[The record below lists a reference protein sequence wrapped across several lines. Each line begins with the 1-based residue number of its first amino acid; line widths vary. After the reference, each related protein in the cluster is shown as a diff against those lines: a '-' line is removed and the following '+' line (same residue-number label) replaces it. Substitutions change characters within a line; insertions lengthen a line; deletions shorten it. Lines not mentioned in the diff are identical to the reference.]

1 MITVGNGSVF
11 RFATAFSPPWFCQYC
26 GTRCL
31 AHGHILDSRT
41 TLPLFFLP
49 PPLPLFP
56 TQRPPAGVSTVCR
69 MCLNA
74 QPWGIS
80 TVRKVL
86 SLGFCSTNVA
96 LCCVRRF
103 LWSCL
108 ERSCTYVSDVR
119 QKRQRPLQ
127 TFVPSCHST
136 FLPLPPSWRRRLVML
151 GLFWHFCHSLCF

>member
-1 MITVGNGSVF
+1 MF
-11 RFATAFSPPWFCQYC
+11 RFATAFSPPWFRQCC

-31 AHGHILDSRT
+31 APWAHLLGFTHHASSL
-41 TLPLFFLP
+41 LPLP
-49 PPLPLFP
+49 PPTLLFFP
-56 TQRPPAGVSTVCR
+56 TQRPPAGVSTICR

-80 TVRKVL
+80 TGRKVL

-119 QKRQRPLQ
+119 QKRQRLLQ

-136 FLPLPPSWRRRLVML
+136 FLPLPASWRRRLVML